1 MCMLRMGVREK
12 IHTQTA
18 VAKAS
23 YSNMPDNTT
32 VILTYGYHAHPRR
45 SFQPPLHV
53 IDVMFNM

>member
-1 MCMLRMGVREK
+1 MGVREK